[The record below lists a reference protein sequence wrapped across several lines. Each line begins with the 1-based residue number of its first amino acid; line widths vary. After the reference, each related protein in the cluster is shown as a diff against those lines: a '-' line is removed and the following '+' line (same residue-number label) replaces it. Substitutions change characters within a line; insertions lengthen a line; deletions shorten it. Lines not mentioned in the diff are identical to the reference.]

1 MLVEDLGQF
10 RDDETE
16 LVVAEELP
24 ECQSLKGAVHQLLN
38 ALQRRLLV
46 DLGFSCGTTAQRHSV
61 TANRFS
67 SPSPTHSDTF

>member
-38 ALQRRLLV
+38 ALQRHLLI
-46 DLGFSCGTTAQRHSV
+46 DLGFGCGTTAAQHYGKSFLLSFSHSLRHV
-61 TANRFS
+61 LK
-67 SPSPTHSDTF
+67 